1 MECCRVLL
9 LNFGGG
15 EVMKKYMNGNE
26 IALSAA
32 EIAAMRQNEARYQLM
47 ERTRP
52 LTETE
57 VSRMVIAQ
65 QVNTLVVDDNTALR
79 MREFYPEW
87 ASGSSYTVGFKVRW
101 GDGLWRCRQEHTAQ
115 VGWEPDVAASLW
127 ERICEVHA
135 GTEEDPIPY
144 GGGMVLE
151 EGKFY
156 HQEFVI
162 YRCVRSTGNPVYHAL
177 AELVGLYV
185 EEVKV

>member
-1 MECCRVLL
+1 
-9 LNFGGG
+9 
-15 EVMKKYMNGNE
+15 MKIYENGKFREMTAEE
-26 IALSAA
+26 IASMEKENAKA
-32 EIAAMRQNEARYQLM
+32 KAI

-57 VSRMVIAQ
+57 VSRMLLTQ
-65 QVNTLVVDDNTALR
+65 QVNSLVVDDNTALR

-87 ASGSSYTVGFKVRW
+87 ASGSSYAVGYKVRHS
-101 GDGLWRCRQEHTAQ
+101 DGLWRCRQEHTAQ
-115 VGWEPDVAASLW
+115 AGWEPDVAASLW

-135 GTEEDPIPY
+135 GTEDDPIPY

-156 HQEFVI
+156 HQEYVI

-185 EEVKV
+185 EEV

>member
-1 MECCRVLL
+1 
-9 LNFGGG
+9 
-15 EVMKKYMNGNE
+15 MKKIVNGKVVDMTPEE
-26 IALSAA
+26 IASMEKENAKA
-32 EIAAMRQNEARYQLM
+32 KAI

-57 VSRMVIAQ
+57 VSRMLIAQ
-65 QVNTLVVDDNTALR
+65 QINGLVVDDNTALR
-79 MREFYPEW
+79 MLDFYPEW
-87 ASGSSYTVGFKVRW
+87 TVGVAYAAGYKVRYQ
-101 GDGLWRCRQEHTAQ
+101 GKLWRVRQAHTSQ
-115 VGWEPDVAASLW
+115 VAWEPDVAASLW

-135 GTEEDPIPY
+135 GTEDDPIPY

-156 HQEFVI
+156 HQEYVI

-185 EEVKV
+185 EEV